1 MKKIITSLLVVA
13 LLAALATT
21 AYAAPMRAASTNQSL
36 SFSGTTANCEVTV
49 SEFNKQIVVTMSL
62 WDGKT
67 CIASWSDSGKSIVS
81 MSKSCAVE
89 SGKSYTLQVSGTSGG
104 SSISVPSI
112 TRTCPG

>member
-1 MKKIITSLLVVA
+1 MKKIITSLLVAA

-67 CIASWSDSGKSIVS
+67 CIALWSDSGKSIVS